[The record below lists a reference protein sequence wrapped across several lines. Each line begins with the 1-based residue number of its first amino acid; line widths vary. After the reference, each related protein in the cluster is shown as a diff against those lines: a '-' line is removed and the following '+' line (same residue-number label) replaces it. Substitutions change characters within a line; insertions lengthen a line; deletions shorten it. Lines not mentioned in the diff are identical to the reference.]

1 VPVEQPERK
10 GLPADDGNLTA
21 ALAHDINNPLNSL
34 QGLLYLLKSE
44 ATFSEAGLHY
54 LALAN
59 EEVGRIAQI
68 TRDSLN
74 EFRANACSQDINV
87 PQLLR
92 SVVEF
97 YQSRFTERGISID
110 TRYCLDGDLPVF
122 PGPLRRAFSN
132 LMLNAADAMPNG
144 GTMHA
149 RGSLGHEWSGKE
161 RRGLRVTFADTGE
174 GIAAHDLP
182 KIFELFFST
191 KGSAGTGLGL
201 SLVKNTVAKHDGAV
215 RVRSSTKP
223 GHSGTIFA
231 IFLPAHIRLVPP
243 AQFPD

>member
-1 VPVEQPERK
+1 MPVEQPERK
-10 GLPADDGNLTA
+10 GLPADNGNLAA

-34 QGLLYLLKSE
+34 QSLLYLLESE
-44 ATFSEAGLHY
+44 ATFSQMGLHY
-54 LALAN
+54 VELMK
-59 EEVGRIAQI
+59 EEVHRMAQI
-68 TRDSLN
+68 TRDTLN
-74 EFRANACSQDINV
+74 EFRASACTQDINV

-97 YQSRFTERGISID
+97 YESRFKERGIVID
-110 TRYCLDGDLPVF
+110 ARYCPDGNLPVF

-149 RGSLGHEWSGKE
+149 RISLGHERSGQE

-182 KIFELFFST
+182 NIFELFFTT
-191 KGSAGTGLGL
+191 KGPGGTGLGL

-231 IFLPAHIRLVPP
+231 IFLPAHISLVPSL
-243 AQFPD
+243 QIE